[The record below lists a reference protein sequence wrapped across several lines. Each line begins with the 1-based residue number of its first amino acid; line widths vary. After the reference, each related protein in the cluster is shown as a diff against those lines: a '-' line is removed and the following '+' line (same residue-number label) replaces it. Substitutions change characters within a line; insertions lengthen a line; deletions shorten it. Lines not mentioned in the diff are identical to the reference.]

1 MLGIVRPCRHHLSPA
16 LHRRW
21 AAHLCGTC
29 LALRDGHGQLARAAT
44 NVDALLVSVLT
55 SAQTRVPA
63 RSTAATDRLAGP
75 CPARGMRTATVATGD
90 GARLAA
96 HAALL
101 LAAGHVA
108 DHADDRQGA
117 FRHAP
122 VAAAGRRLAD
132 RWSDRARATAPAGFD
147 PAALLAVPA
156 RQHAI
161 EHGGTATLEEATAPT
176 ADAVSAAFAHTAV
189 LAGRPDNAAPLAVT
203 GAAFGRL
210 AHLLDALDDLD
221 DDRRAGRWNPV
232 DATGA
237 GVEATRGLARAQVAT
252 LAATLP
258 TVDLA
263 GPDLDARL
271 AHRLLVHETERALAA
286 HARPNGAAAHRPA
299 AAPWR
304 RGAGTPAPRAPRGL
318 RGGRRALLHRPA
330 LLRRRVPRV
339 RGAAGRG
346 TTPARTAATAPSA
359 AATAVTAAAPTAAV
373 ATAAAAA
380 TEGTRPDERA
390 NSRAEGATRRSPPGP
405 AHVGPDRVMLAR
417 IAAARRRDPVVAAG
431 P

>member
-1 MLGIVRPCRHHLSPA
+1 
-16 LHRRW
+16 
-21 AAHLCGTC
+21 
-29 LALRDGHGQLARAAT
+29 
-44 NVDALLVSVLT
+44 
-55 SAQTRVPA
+55 
-63 RSTAATDRLAGP
+63 
-75 CPARGMRTATVATGD
+75 MRTATVATGD

-96 HAALL
+96 NAALL

-122 VAAAGRRLAD
+122 VAAVGRRLAD

-147 PAALLAVPA
+147 PATLLAVPA

-189 LAGRPDNAAPLAVT
+189 LARRPDNAAPLAVT

-210 AHLLDALDDLD
+210 AHLLDALDDLE

-237 GVEATRGLARAQVAT
+237 GVEATRGLARTQVAI

-258 TVDLA
+258 TVELA
-263 GPDLDARL
+263 GPELDARL
-271 AHRLLVHETERALAA
+271 AHRLLVHETERAWQRT
-286 HARPNGAAAHRPA
+286 HARTEQPPTDQPPHPGDGAGDARPVASSRAAWRPPGS
-299 AAPWR
+299 AAPASSAAPTSS
-304 RGAGTPAPRAPRGL
+304 RG
-318 RGGRRALLHRPA
+318 
-330 LLRRRVPRV
+330 
-339 RGAAGRG
+339 RGAAGRAA
-346 TTPARTAATAPSA
+346 TPARTAATAPSA

-373 ATAAAAA
+373 ATVAPAA
-380 TEGTRPDERA
+380 TEGTGPDERA

-405 AHVGPDRVMLAR
+405 
-417 IAAARRRDPVVAAG
+417 DPLDPTG
-431 P
+431 